1 MRISTFHVLAS
12 SLAFNSV
19 AVASVCKPRSS
30 APIPLSLSTSEA
42 LSSTLIS
49 ASTTVVTYDASTT
62 SGVFIGTTTSEVVVS
77 TDAASST
84 SEVVVSTDATSSTEI
99 SIVEST
105 TSTEPSTETLST
117 TAVVSDSS
125 ITTAEVPTST
135 SVTTS
140 AATTSQAPPPL
151 FSAIA
156 LYHNN
161 EPMTSDRV
169 KGHSLSFPNDEKP
182 EYTTSFFG
190 IDPVSGHLLLDN
202 TLPICAFYGIED
214 TNPSLGVCPT
224 FISQQVV
231 LITCQIRNDIELV
244 CAAPKVYCSQ
254 SGEDVE
260 CENLG
265 SEFDSMAT
273 VCNQDS
279 YVCAQA
285 FIITATDAISTEA
298 TTIAESAST
307 LEIITTETATAAVS
321 TTETDSAETTITS
334 GTISESIDLPTTVEA
349 TTAAPSNTAVP
360 LFRITAQSGP
370 TGGQTLLA
378 DRNGYSVL
386 LYDNSEGDF
395 SDAFFAVDPVT
406 NYLMLD
412 NKQPICGYFGD
423 NNGLAYWV
431 RCDTSPTI
439 EQAKLTCEI
448 PTSTGEVLECRVP
461 EIICDNDCVP
471 TGETWSFTYTNTWGL
486 GRWSANLGPE
496 SQNGG
501 YKTALIVEFLD

>member
-1 MRISTFHVLAS
+1 MRISAFRVLAS

-19 AVASVCKPRSS
+19 AVASACKPRSS

-42 LSSTLIS
+42 LSYTSIS

-62 SGVFIGTTTSEVVVS
+62 SGVSLGTTTSEVVVS
-77 TDAASST
+77 TDESSST
-84 SEVVVSTDATSSTEI
+84 RKDTA
-99 SIVEST
+99 ESPT
-105 TSTEPSTETLST
+105 STETLST
-117 TAVVSDSS
+117 TTVAPDSS
-125 ITTAEVPTST
+125 ITTTEVPTPAFTAT
-135 SVTTS
+135 SWTTTS
-140 AATTSQAPPPL
+140 DAALPSFIVSPFRPPFNGQPML
-151 FSAIA
+151 SNRVTGNL
-156 LYHNN
+156 LY
-161 EPMTSDRV
+161 
-169 KGHSLSFPNDEKP
+169 LSVVNKP
-182 EYTTSFFG
+182 EYTAGVFT
-190 IDPVSGHLLLDN
+190 IDPESGHLLLDN
-202 TLPICAFYGIED
+202 KQPICAIYGQD
-214 TNPSLGVCPT
+214 DSNPWLEVCPR
-224 FISQQVV
+224 FLAEEEVM
-231 LITCQIRNDIELV
+231 ITCQIVDSELESSDSSSFESV
-244 CAAPKVYCSQ
+244 AESATSSLTLSSASSAALTST
-254 SGEDVE
+254 ETDVI
-260 CENLG
+260 N
-265 SEFDSMAT
+265 
-273 VCNQDS
+273 
-279 YVCAQA
+279 
-285 FIITATDAISTEA
+285 TEA
-298 TTIAESAST
+298 TTVVESAST
-307 LEIITTETATAAVS
+307 LEVTANETATTEVS
-321 TTETDSAETTITS
+321 TTEASTAEITATS
-334 GTISESIDLPTTVEA
+334 GTISESIDLPTTVDA
-349 TTAAPSNTAVP
+349 TTAVPSNTAVP
-360 LFRITAQSGP
+360 LFRVTAQSGP

-378 DRNGYSVL
+378 DRNGYAVL

-406 NYLMLD
+406 HYLMLD

>member
-30 APIPLSLSTSEA
+30 APIPLSISTSEA

-49 ASTTVVTYDASTT
+49 ASTTVLTYDASST
-62 SGVFIGTTTSEVVVS
+62 SGVFIGITTSEAVVS

-84 SEVVVSTDATSSTEI
+84 SEVVVSTDATSSTES

-117 TAVVSDSS
+117 TAIVLDSS
-125 ITTAEVPTST
+125 ITTTEVPTST
-135 SVTTS
+135 SMTTS
-140 AATTSQAPPPL
+140 SATTSQAPPPL

-190 IDPVSGHLLLDN
+190 IDPLSGHLLLDN

-279 YVCAQA
+279 YVCGVIMGDDTMPTRTQM
-285 FIITATDAISTEA
+285 FISY
-298 TTIAESAST
+298 
-307 LEIITTETATAAVS
+307 
-321 TTETDSAETTITS
+321 
-334 GTISESIDLPTTVEA
+334 
-349 TTAAPSNTAVP
+349 
-360 LFRITAQSGP
+360 Q
-370 TGGQTLLA
+370 
-378 DRNGYSVL
+378 
-386 LYDNSEGDF
+386 
-395 SDAFFAVDPVT
+395 
-406 NYLMLD
+406 
-412 NKQPICGYFGD
+412 
-423 NNGLAYWV
+423 
-431 RCDTSPTI
+431 
-439 EQAKLTCEI
+439 
-448 PTSTGEVLECRVP
+448 
-461 EIICDNDCVP
+461 
-471 TGETWSFTYTNTWGL
+471 
-486 GRWSANLGPE
+486 
-496 SQNGG
+496 
-501 YKTALIVEFLD
+501 